1 MRYINTLHEG
11 ETIRNVYLCKGKRS
25 AETRNGR
32 PYDNLILQDKTGT
45 LDGKVWDPNS
55 GGIADYDELDFIEVY
70 GEIISYNNNLQM
82 NIKQI
87 RKVQEGEYIAADYMP
102 TTEKSTD
109 GMYEELLGYIKK
121 VDNQYLRQVLDY
133 YFIKDETF
141 IRNFKGHSAAKTVHH
156 GFAGGLLEHTL
167 SVVKFCDYMAGAY
180 PILNKDLLFTAAI
193 CHDIGKTKELYIFEQ
208 LVANLMKVTNQTGT
222 WVPLYVMTSEINDS
236 MTREFFEE
244 HGYFGY
250 DKDYV
255 KFFVQEMVP
264 AVDFDG
270 NLLMKS
276 EDSLAM
282 SPNGNG
288 GWFKSLINA
297 GLDKD
302 LKDKGVEWLN
312 VFGVDNVLQ
321 QIADPVFVGAIIES
335 GCVSG
340 SKVVRKCDPYERVGA
355 MCLENGKPSIVEYY
369 ELTPEMAEAKNENGS
384 LQYGFGVIL
393 NYLFRVDK
401 LMAIAEKSLPIH
413 VVEKKVPYI
422 DENGTEHKPE
432 TPNAYKFETLI
443 LDMVYMMDNSLPFEV
458 DREKEFAPV
467 KNATGTDSVETARAL
482 LEKNGIEI

>member
-1 MRYINTLHEG
+1 MKPEIKEKITATNQK
-11 ETIRNVYLCKGKRS
+11 YLKKFLTEEAPAKLESQLEHMDWSYLDMIHNKEQQRGTFSPLAAMELSEIEANK
-25 AETRNGR
+25 
-32 PYDNLILQDKTGT
+32 DKYLATG
-45 LDGKVWDPNS
+45 LDAVKNGKV
-55 GGIADYDELDFIEVY
+55 GAI
-70 GEIISYNNNLQM
+70 
-82 NIKQI
+82 
-87 RKVQEGEYIAADYMP
+87 
-102 TTEKSTD
+102 
-109 GMYEELLGYIKK
+109 LL
-121 VDNQYLRQVLDY
+121 
-133 YFIKDETF
+133 
-141 IRNFKGHSAAKTVHH
+141 
-156 GFAGGLLEHTL
+156 AGGQGTRLGFD
-167 SVVKFCDYMAGAY
+167 KAKGMF
-180 PILNKDLLFTAAI
+180 N
-193 CHDIGKTKELYIFEQ
+193 IGKTKELYIFEQ

-244 HGYFGY
+244 HDYFGY
-250 DKDYV
+250 NKDYV

-312 VFGVDNVLQ
+312 VFAVDNVLQ
-321 QIADPVFVGAIIES
+321 QIADPVFVGATIES

-340 SKVVRKCDPYERVGA
+340 SKVVRKCEPYERVGA

-401 LMAIAEKSLPIH
+401 LMAIAEKSLPLH